1 MRRRRQIL
9 SEDTPMALGVDLLGL
24 REEGTV
30 VWRWMCRFWSG
41 RDVIDLVGPPPSEA
55 PLSWQ
60 GPITPEQ
67 IETLRNRAGGR
78 EREAEFRASQRAF
91 GCDVEQELDVLLAL
105 RVHQVVVRVE
115 EWGYG

>member
-1 MRRRRQIL
+1 
-9 SEDTPMALGVDLLGL
+9 MALGVDLLGL
-24 REEGTV
+24 CEDGTV

-41 RDVIDLVGPPPSEA
+41 HEVIDLVGPPSSEPPPSWE
-55 PLSWQ
+55 

-67 IETLRNRAGGR
+67 IQVLRVRSGGR
-78 EREAEFRASQRAF
+78 GKEAEFRATQLAF
-91 GCDVEQELDVLLAL
+91 GCEADPELDVLLAL